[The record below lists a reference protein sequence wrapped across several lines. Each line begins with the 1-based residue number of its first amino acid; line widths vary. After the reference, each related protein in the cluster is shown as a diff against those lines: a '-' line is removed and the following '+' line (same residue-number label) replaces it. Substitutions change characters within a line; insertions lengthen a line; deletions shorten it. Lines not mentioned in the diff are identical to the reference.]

1 MDYVILQKF
10 IQLISTHTGL
20 HVREQDQKDF
30 CQKIFSRMKHLKLHK
45 PEQYYQILSST
56 QTDSAEWRELVLL
69 LTISETYFFR
79 DRGQVELLKNK
90 ILPQLIEIKRK
101 KYNANKEQLALR
113 IWSAGC
119 SSGEEPYSLAILIKE
134 VIPDLNKWNIFI
146 LGTDINPISIEKA
159 KQGIY
164 DAWSF
169 RQVNPTLQKQYF
181 HQQKTRWEVN
191 EQIRK
196 MVKFRCSNFFQEQFP
211 SSMSD
216 IHNMDIIICRN
227 VFIYFKSQAIAT
239 IVEKFYHALNPGGY
253 LIVGHTELQ
262 GQNIFKFQPKV
273 FPESVVYQRN
283 QDLQIESLPNYSS
296 QPKWTEEKTGL
307 HNNTIKSKFSLD
319 NLINTQNVSSQEPV
333 SKLPIK
339 ELTDLSLAET
349 LFHSGDYLGAIQAA
363 KQIAQQHPK
372 PFDAYYLIAQAS
384 ANLGDYEQA
393 ISWCQQ
399 ALKVNDLSEKPH
411 YILAHIAEEKG
422 DFDMAKK
429 LFKKIIYLAP
439 SSIAAYLDL
448 SFIYEKEGNRDRS
461 KKMQETALELLKKL
475 PPNAEIEPLNKITA
489 AELILQVE
497 KLLRQYR

>member
-30 CQKIFSRMKHLKLHK
+30 SQKIFSRMKHLKLHK

-56 QTDSAEWRELVLL
+56 QTDLAEWRELVLL
-69 LTISETYFFR
+69 LTIGETYFFR
-79 DRGQVELLKNK
+79 DRGQVELLKSK

-101 KYNANKEQLALR
+101 KYNATKEQLTLR

-134 VIPDLNKWNIFI
+134 LIHDLNKWNIFI
-146 LGTDINPISIEKA
+146 LGTDINPVSIEKA

-181 HQQKTRWEVN
+181 YQQKTRWEVN

-211 SSMSD
+211 GSMSD

-239 IVEKFYHALNPGGY
+239 SVEKFYHALNPGGY

-262 GQNIFKFQPKV
+262 GQNIFKLQPKV

-283 QDLQIESLPNYSS
+283 QDLQIEPLPSYSS
-296 QPKWTEEKTGL
+296 QPKWTEEKPGL

-319 NLINTQNVSSQEPV
+319 NLINTQSISSLQEPV
-333 SKLPIK
+333 SKPPSK

-363 KQIAQQHPK
+363 KQIAAQHPNH
-372 PFDAYYLIAQAS
+372 FDAYYLIAQAS

-393 ISWCQQ
+393 IYWCQQ
-399 ALKVNDLSEKPH
+399 ALKINDLSEKPY
-411 YILAHIAEEKG
+411 YILAHIAIKKI
-422 DFDMAKK
+422 DFDAAKN

-439 SSIAAYLDL
+439 SSIAAYLEL
-448 SFIYEKEGNRDRS
+448 SFIYEQEGNRDRA
-461 KKMQETALELLKKL
+461 KKMQKTALELLKKL
-475 PPNAEIEPLNKITA
+475 PHNVAIEPLNQITA

-497 KLLRQYR
+497 KLL